1 MYTLKG
7 AEFISR
13 GVPADRS
20 CHPRF
25 ITAQACF
32 CNELQTPFLLQF
44 KLSPQKSRSADLQ
57 LLSVSSLH
65 SENVLKHLTV
75 LL

>member
-1 MYTLKG
+1 MYTLQV

-13 GVPADRS
+13 GVPVDRS
-20 CHPRF
+20 CHPSF
-25 ITAQACF
+25 ITVQACI
-32 CNELQTPFLLQF
+32 CHELQTAFLPQF
-44 KLSPQKSRSADLQ
+44 NLSPQKSRSADLQ
-57 LLSVSSLH
+57 LLSGSSLH